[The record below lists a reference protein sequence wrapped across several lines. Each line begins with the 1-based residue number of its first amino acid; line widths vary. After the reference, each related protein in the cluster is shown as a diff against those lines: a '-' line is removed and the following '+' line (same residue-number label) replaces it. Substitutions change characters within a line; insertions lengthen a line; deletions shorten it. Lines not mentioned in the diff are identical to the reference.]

1 MIRLALDLPWR
12 IHFINQQCSRVRA
25 RSSALFTSSYQSYL
39 PSCPPLSSPVHP
51 VATMDV
57 IDIDTEH
64 GTSDLLFNNAGLG
77 MSNLSRSISQ
87 LSSTSYHP
95 PATIQ
100 PPTLFPVQYPT
111 TVTATNAHP
120 FHFQQSDLED
130 STFYVPPTSLQYQQ
144 TGNSLIL
151 PSLDRGL
158 SILSQQSV
166 TPAPVQAGDGD
177 AYGDGVYVPA
187 PFAPMRD
194 MTGNLSLPPF
204 DEQQQQQQQPHP
216 YGNGSAPTGSV
227 NGGMMSE
234 SAAYDAHQMYQQMS
248 SSMQQQQLQQQ
259 MAMAVPATHPRHM
272 HQMQLQQMQMH
283 LKQSQQQHMQSQQQG
298 QQQPQQ
304 AIPAHNSVF
313 PNSQLDPFGQRLAP
327 TPATTISTSDYDP
340 SRKRQRA
347 DLPSLVTGEP
357 TVPYYLEGAQ
367 HMNGSGFYGAG
378 GAGSAHLPQSSPAL
392 AVSMSAPSSARAAS
406 TPQAR
411 PGVLIPA
418 ATVAIPTASS
428 STSPSAAQ
436 SSSPASQGGKA
447 VSPLAMPAVP
457 SRVHTAPANR
467 SYSQAQQPAAET
479 PAVDSSQSD
488 DFDNASVQGRDSPP
502 DGSSQAG
509 DGEDKEQQKKVKHQ
523 MTDRQRRAKIKES
536 MDQLK
541 ALVPLEANQKADQ
554 ATIVAE
560 SVDMIKSMKDEIA
573 SLRAKLSAMEL
584 TGPKDGSGTAATP
597 SSPMELSA
605 AQRKALLQQS
615 YASSSPLSAMLAS
628 LNGAGV
634 SLLRLGL
641 DGRVLEVNLVWEM
654 VTGFSGADVVGRS
667 PCSAPLYGSL
677 SVMPKSFLRYFST
690 VSAAVSTPML
700 DGSVSPV
707 SSNSSVN
714 SPMLD
719 GRGPVSPASS
729 TSSSGSSDDGL
740 PPLPPSGSNGGRMAS
755 AASPLFSNVTISSLP
770 IVPHSELQS
779 FYPFKCKT
787 LPDTLSTNSTAPT
800 PSQAAANA
808 SNAPL
813 PHGQYLM
820 NHLAN
825 LPPNHVLKLLSRVST
840 SYGDTLES
848 IQTMCL
854 VRNSTG
860 APDYVLCLTTPDG
873 RRLVKPTKFL
883 GGFGV
888 SGGLNGGA
896 GVGLGEGV
904 RATG

>member
-1 MIRLALDLPWR
+1 
-12 IHFINQQCSRVRA
+12 
-25 RSSALFTSSYQSYL
+25 
-39 PSCPPLSSPVHP
+39 
-51 VATMDV
+51 MDV

-64 GTSDLLFNNAGLG
+64 GSSDLLFNNPSLG
-77 MSNLSRSISQ
+77 MTSMSRSISQ
-87 LSSTSYHP
+87 LSSASYHP
-95 PATIQ
+95 PQANTQ
-100 PPTLFPVQYPT
+100 PSLFPTAYPT
-111 TVTATNAHP
+111 SGTAINGHP
-120 FHFQQSDLED
+120 FHFQPSDLDE

-144 TGNSLIL
+144 TGNSLVL

-166 TPAPVQAGDGD
+166 TPAPVQQSTDADG
-177 AYGDGVYVPA
+177 YGEGGYVPA

-194 MTGNLSLPPF
+194 MTGNISLPPF
-204 DEQQQQQQQPHP
+204 DEQQQQQQQSHA
-216 YGNGSAPTGSV
+216 YGSGSAPTGSV

-234 SAAYDAHQMYQQMS
+234 SAAYDAHQLY
-248 SSMQQQQLQQQ
+248 QQQQQQQ
-259 MAMAVPATHPRHM
+259 QQPMHMTAPIAQHQQQRHM
-272 HQMQLQQMQMH
+272 QQMHQQMQMH
-283 LKQSQQQHMQSQQQG
+283 LKQSQQQHMQNQHQNQQQQH
-298 QQQPQQ
+298 QQQQQ
-304 AIPAHNSVF
+304 QQQQQQSIPPHSSIF
-313 PNSQLDPFGQRLAP
+313 PSPPSDPFGQRLAP
-327 TPATTISTSDYDP
+327 TPATTISSADYDP

-347 DLPSLVTGEP
+347 ELPGLVTGESA
-357 TVPYYLEGAQ
+357 VPYYLDGTPTVNSA
-367 HMNGSGFYGAG
+367 SGFFGPLGTAGA
-378 GAGSAHLPQSSPAL
+378 AGAHLPQSSPAL
-392 AVSMSAPSSARAAS
+392 AVSMSAPSSGRTAS

-411 PGVLIPA
+411 PAVTIPA
-418 ATVAIPTASS
+418 ATLAASTTPS
-428 STSPSAAQ
+428 SGSPSAARSV
-436 SSSPASQGGKA
+436 SSAASVASHTSAVNSP
-447 VSPLAMPAVP
+447 PAIPPAIP

-467 SYSQAQQPAAET
+467 TFSHTQPPVVDT
-479 PAVDSSQSD
+479 PIIDSSQSD
-488 DFDNASVQGRDSPP
+488 DYDNQSVQPDRDSPP
-502 DGSSQAG
+502 NGSSASVNG
-509 DGEDKEQQKKVKHQ
+509 GEGGEDKEQQKKVKHQ

-541 ALVPLEANQKADQ
+541 ALVPLESNQKADQ

-573 SLRAKLSAMEL
+573 SLRAKLATLEL
-584 TGPKDGSGTAATP
+584 TGGSKDGAGSQNTP

-707 SSNSSVN
+707 SSNSSVG

-719 GRGPVSPASS
+719 GRGPASPVST

-740 PPLPPSGSNGGRMAS
+740 PPLPPSGSGSSGRLAS

-787 LPDTLSTNSTAPT
+787 LPDTLSTTSTAPT
-800 PSQAAANA
+800 PSSQTAANA
-808 SNAPL
+808 ANQPL

-854 VRNSTG
+854 VRNGTG
-860 APDYVLCLTTPDG
+860 QPDYVLCLTTPDG

-888 SGGLNGGA
+888 SGAANGGVGA
-896 GVGLGEGV
+896 GVGMGESV
-904 RATG
+904 RASA

>member
-1 MIRLALDLPWR
+1 
-12 IHFINQQCSRVRA
+12 
-25 RSSALFTSSYQSYL
+25 
-39 PSCPPLSSPVHP
+39 
-51 VATMDV
+51 MDV

-64 GTSDLLFNNAGLG
+64 GTSDLMFNNPALAMTG
-77 MSNLSRSISQ
+77 MSRSISQ
-87 LSSTSYHP
+87 LSTASATFHP
-95 PATIQ
+95 HPNAIQ
-100 PPTLFPVQYPT
+100 PPFPTSYP
-111 TVTATNAHP
+111 VIASSHNPHP
-120 FHFQQSDLED
+120 FHFQPSDLDD
-130 STFYVPPTSLQYQQ
+130 STFYVPPSALQYQQ

-166 TPAPVQAGDGD
+166 TPAPVLAASTVDD
-177 AYGDGVYVPA
+177 AYGDGGYGVPA

-204 DEQQQQQQQPHP
+204 DESQAVQTAQQLQQQQQQQQQQPTHA
-216 YGNGSAPTGSV
+216 YGSGLVPTGSL

-234 SAAYDAHQMYQQMS
+234 SAAYDAHQQYQQHL
-248 SSMQQQQLQQQ
+248 QRQLQQQ
-259 MAMAVPATHPRHM
+259 QQ
-272 HQMQLQQMQMH
+272 HQMQQMHVQQMQMH
-283 LKQSQQQHMQSQQQG
+283 VKQSQLQHMQNQQQQQ
-298 QQQPQQ
+298 QQQPQVTL
-304 AIPAHNSVF
+304 HNNIASF
-313 PNSQLDPFGQRLAP
+313 PTASLDPFNSQRTIAP
-327 TPATTISTSDYDP
+327 TAIANGLPIDYDP

-347 DLPSLVTGEP
+347 DLPPHVATEP
-357 TVPYYLEGAQ
+357 AAMPYYMDGVQSLNGGGG
-367 HMNGSGFYGAG
+367 NFFGSGA
-378 GAGSAHLPQSSPAL
+378 ASSALLPQASPAL
-392 AVSMSAPSSARAAS
+392 AMSMSAPSIAARTAS

-411 PGVLIPA
+411 PAVTIPVASTAPSSASPA
-418 ATVAIPTASS
+418 AAAGRSVSSAASVASS
-428 STSPSAAQ
+428 AAA
-436 SSSPASQGGKA
+436 SSPAMQ
-447 VSPLAMPAVP
+447 PTIP
-457 SRVHTAPANR
+457 SRVHTAPNR
-467 SYSQAQQPAAET
+467 PFNSPSATPAATTAPADT
-479 PAVDSSQSD
+479 PKIDASQSD
-488 DFDNASVQGRDSPP
+488 DYDSSSVQQDVDSPP
-502 DGSSQAG
+502 NGSSSVAG
-509 DGEDKEQQKKVKHQ
+509 GVGEDKEQQKKVKHQ

-560 SVDMIKSMKDEIA
+560 SVDMIKNMKDEIA
-573 SLRAKLSAMEL
+573 SLRAKVAAMEL
-584 TGPKDGSGTAATP
+584 TGGAKDGSSTQGSP

-700 DGSVSPV
+700 DGSVSPI
-707 SSNSSVN
+707 SSDSSVS

-729 TSSSGSSDDGL
+729 TSSSGSSEDGL
-740 PPLPPSGSNGGRMAS
+740 PPLPPSGASTGRLAS

-787 LPDTLSTNSTAPT
+787 LPDTLTTTSTAPT
-800 PSQAAANA
+800 TAINPSAINNTTTTTTATTAN
-808 SNAPL
+808 SSSL

-854 VRNSTG
+854 VRNGSG
-860 APDYVLCLTTPDG
+860 QPDYVLCLTTPDG

-883 GGFGV
+883 GGFVGV
-888 SGGLNGGA
+888 GGGMGGGGGVGIGNGG
-896 GVGLGEGV
+896 GMGESM
-904 RATG
+904 RASA

>member
-1 MIRLALDLPWR
+1 
-12 IHFINQQCSRVRA
+12 
-25 RSSALFTSSYQSYL
+25 
-39 PSCPPLSSPVHP
+39 
-51 VATMDV
+51 MDV

-64 GTSDLLFNNAGLG
+64 GNSDLMF
-77 MSNLSRSISQ
+77 SNQALSMTNMSRSLSQ
-87 LSSTSYHP
+87 LSATSYHP
-95 PATIQ
+95 PSAVQQ
-100 PPTLFPVQYPT
+100 PSHFPSAYTP
-111 TVTATNAHP
+111 ASSHP
-120 FHFQQSDLED
+120 FHFQPSDLED
-130 STFYVPPTSLQYQQ
+130 STFFVPPTSLQYQQ
-144 TGNSLIL
+144 TGNSLVL

-166 TPAPVQAGDGD
+166 TPAPVPSSADDG
-177 AYGDGVYVPA
+177 YGDGSYVPA

-194 MTGNLSLPPF
+194 NTGNLSLPPF
-204 DEQQQQQQQPHP
+204 DELQQQQQQPHAF
-216 YGNGSAPTGSV
+216 GAPTGSV
-227 NGGMMSE
+227 NGGLMSE
-234 SAAYDAHQMYQQMS
+234 SAAYDAYQLHHQQMA
-248 SSMQQQQLQQQ
+248 SSMQQQQQQQ
-259 MAMAVPATHPRHM
+259 HHMAMAAPSVLPRHM
-272 HQMQLQQMQMH
+272 AQMAQPLQQMQMH
-283 LKQSQQQHMQSQQQG
+283 LQQSQQQHMQNQQQQLH
-298 QQQPQQ
+298 QQQQRPLQPQQ
-304 AIPAHNSVF
+304 SVSA
-313 PNSQLDPFGQRLAP
+313 PNALYTGPIIDPYAQQRLP
-327 TPATTISTSDYDP
+327 TPATNRSADYDP

-347 DLPSLVTGEP
+347 DMQPLANPEAAP
-357 TVPYYLEGAQ
+357 VPYYLD
-367 HMNGSGFYGAG
+367 NSNNGAG
-378 GAGSAHLPQSSPAL
+378 FFGNGAAGSAHLPQSSPAL
-392 AVSMSAPSSARAAS
+392 AMSMSAPSSGRVNS
-406 TPQAR
+406 TP
-411 PGVLIPA
+411 
-418 ATVAIPTASS
+418 ATVAPASS
-428 STSPSAAQ
+428 STVAPAAAPSAARSASSAASVASQSSNVVTSPSALPPVA
-436 SSSPASQGGKA
+436 
-447 VSPLAMPAVP
+447 P
-457 SRVHTAPANR
+457 SRVTTAPANR
-467 SYSQAQQPAAET
+467 ASSAAADS
-479 PAVDSSQSD
+479 PVVDTSLVD
-488 DFDNASVQGRDSPP
+488 DGASVMQPSGTSPP
-502 DGSSQAG
+502 NGSSASDAG
-509 DGEDKEQQKKVKHQ
+509 DGEGDGDKETQKKVKHQ

-560 SVDMIKSMKDEIA
+560 SVDMIKNMKDEIS
-573 SLRAKLSAMEL
+573 SLRAKLAAMEL
-584 TGPKDGSGTAATP
+584 TGGAKDGGGP
-597 SSPMELSA
+597 GGSPNAMELSA

-634 SLLRLGL
+634 SLFRLGL

-707 SSNSSVN
+707 SSNSSVG
-714 SPMLD
+714 SPLLD
-719 GRGPVSPASS
+719 GRGPASPAST
-729 TSSSGSSDDGL
+729 TSSSGSDEGL
-740 PPLPPSGSNGGRMAS
+740 PPLPPHHGNPGRLAS

-800 PSQAAANA
+800 APAASQ
-808 SNAPL
+808 PL

-854 VRNSTG
+854 VRNASG

-883 GGFGV
+883 GGFV
-888 SGGLNGGA
+888 VNGGAMGAGTGAGA
-896 GVGLGEGV
+896 GVGMGEGL
-904 RATG
+904 RATA

>member
-1 MIRLALDLPWR
+1 
-12 IHFINQQCSRVRA
+12 
-25 RSSALFTSSYQSYL
+25 
-39 PSCPPLSSPVHP
+39 
-51 VATMDV
+51 MDV

-64 GTSDLLFNNAGLG
+64 GTSDLLFNNSALG
-77 MSNLSRSISQ
+77 MTNLSRSISQ
-87 LSSTSYHP
+87 LSSASYHP
-95 PATIQ
+95 PAAIAQ
-100 PPTLFPVQYPT
+100 PALFPASY
-111 TVTATNAHP
+111 TASSAHP
-120 FHFQQSDLED
+120 FHFQPSDLED

-144 TGNSLIL
+144 TGNSLVL

-166 TPAPVQAGDGD
+166 TPAPVAASNDADG
-177 AYGDGVYVPA
+177 YGDGSYVPA

-204 DEQQQQQQQPHP
+204 DEQQQQPQQQSHT
-216 YGNGSAPTGSV
+216 YGIGSAPTGSV
-227 NGGMMSE
+227 NGGLMSE
-234 SAAYDAHQMYQQMS
+234 SAAYDAHQLYQQLAS
-248 SSMQQQQLQQQ
+248 PTMQQHQQ
-259 MAMAVPATHPRHM
+259 MAMAAQPQRHM
-272 HQMQLQQMQMH
+272 QQHVQLQQMQMH
-283 LKQSQQQHMQSQQQG
+283 LKQSQQQHMQNQQQHIPT
-298 QQQPQQ
+298 QNAAFPAPQQ
-304 AIPAHNSVF
+304 
-313 PNSQLDPFGQRLAP
+313 LDSFNQPRLAP
-327 TPATTISTSDYDP
+327 TPATTISSDYDP
-340 SRKRQRA
+340 SRKRQRG
-347 DLPSLVTGEP
+347 DLPLAAGDAP
-357 TVPYYLEGAQ
+357 VPYYMDGVHNINGNGAG
-367 HMNGSGFYGAG
+367 NGFYGN
-378 GAGSAHLPQSSPAL
+378 GAGSTHLPQSSPQL

-411 PGVLIPA
+411 PAVMIPG
-418 ATVAIPTASS
+418 ATLSASNSSSASPTAVRSMS
-428 STSPSAAQ
+428 SAASVASQ
-436 SSSPASQGGKA
+436 SSNVASP
-447 VSPLAMPAVP
+447 PAMPPVVP
-457 SRVHTAPANR
+457 SRGQTAPANR
-467 SYSQAQQPAAET
+467 TFNQSQPVVDT
-479 PAVDSSQSD
+479 PIVDASSD
-488 DFDNASVQGRDSPP
+488 DYDNASVRPDRDSPP
-502 DGSSQAG
+502 NGSASSDAGGDGEG
-509 DGEDKEQQKKVKHQ
+509 GEDKEQQKKVKHQ

-560 SVDMIKSMKDEIA
+560 SVDMIKNMKDEIA
-573 SLRAKLSAMEL
+573 SLRAKLAAMEL
-584 TGPKDGSGTAATP
+584 TGGSKDGVASQTTP

-707 SSNSSVN
+707 SSNSSVG

-719 GRGPVSPASS
+719 GRGPASPASS
-729 TSSSGSSDDGL
+729 TSSSGSDDGL
-740 PPLPPSGSNGGRMAS
+740 PPLPPSGVNTGRLAS

-787 LPDTLSTNSTAPT
+787 LPDTLSTTSTAPT
-800 PSQAAANA
+800 PSTAAANA
-808 SNAPL
+808 ANAPL

-854 VRNSTG
+854 VRNGTG

-888 SGGLNGGA
+888 TGGASLGA
-896 GVGLGEGV
+896 GVGLGDSV
-904 RATG
+904 RATA